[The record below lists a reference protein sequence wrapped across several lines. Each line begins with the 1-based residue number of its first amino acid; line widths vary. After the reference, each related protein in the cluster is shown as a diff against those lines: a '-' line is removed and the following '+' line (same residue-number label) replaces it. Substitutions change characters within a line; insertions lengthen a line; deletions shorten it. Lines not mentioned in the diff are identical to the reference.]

1 MMLSVL
7 ALTAV
12 LQIQVAKAQESVE
25 KWPGVFIKVLTENE
39 FVKVFEV
46 TWAPGAVADWHDHPN
61 HTLYAVTDIKISE
74 ELKGKGPTTV
84 ELKAG
89 QAAFANA
96 CTHKTTSLSKNT
108 MKVIV
113 TEIKK

>member
-1 MMLSVL
+1 MMLSAIV
-7 ALTAV
+7 LTAV
-12 LQIQVAKAQESVE
+12 LQIQSAKAQVSIE
-25 KWPGVFIKVLTENE
+25 KWPGVTIKVLTENE
-39 FVKVFEV
+39 FVKIFEV

-61 HTLYAVTDIKISE
+61 HTLYAVTDLKIRE
-74 ELKGKGPTTV
+74 ELKGKEPTTV

-89 QAAFANA
+89 QAAYANA
-96 CTHKTTSLSKNT
+96 CTHKTTSLSKTT